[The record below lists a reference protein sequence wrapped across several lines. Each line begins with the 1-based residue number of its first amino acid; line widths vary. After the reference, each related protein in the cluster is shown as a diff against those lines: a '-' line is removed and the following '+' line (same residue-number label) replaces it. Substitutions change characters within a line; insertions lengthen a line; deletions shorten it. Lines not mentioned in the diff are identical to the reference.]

1 MTNDKF
7 MEFAGYRNMIIE
19 QKIEECLSAG
29 KRGKSEIIIDRDDL
43 TDDEAEYLQRE
54 VMRRIKNS

>member
-19 QKIEECLSAG
+19 QKIEECLSAA
-29 KRGKSEIIIDRDDL
+29 KRGESEIIIDRDDL

>member
-1 MTNDKF
+1 MINDKF

-19 QKIEECLSAG
+19 LKIEECLSAG